1 MYLGSTTLP
10 ASQDRIDQLEGAAPH
25 VTPPRPVTVVA
36 VTQDDP
42 FFTGRFFESFL
53 AATGGGRVRL
63 LEIVLLR
70 NFNESRLALLKRF
83 QRLYGT
89 VDLTRLLI
97 RYGVARL
104 GDLAGRPRGVEALAA
119 KAGVPVRHLASINDE
134 TYLRTLGER
143 NVDVLLSVSAPEIF
157 RAGAL
162 HATPHAI
169 NIHNGKLPF
178 YRGMMPTF
186 WALLH
191 DEPEVTITVHT
202 MVEKLDAGM
211 VLAEYRVPITP
222 ADSQFDLSARAKE
235 IAGREV
241 AQLLNRLETPDWPVP
256 TSVDMSQK
264 RYFKFPTP
272 ADVAQ
277 LRAKG
282 KRML

>member
-1 MYLGSTTLP
+1 MTIDGTLP
-10 ASQDRIDQLEGAAPH
+10 ALQDRMDPLPEASL
-25 VTPPRPVTVVA
+25 TPPRPVTVVA

-53 AATGGGRVRL
+53 ATTSGGRVRL

-70 NFNESRLALLKRF
+70 NFNESRLSLLKRF

-89 VDLTRLLI
+89 ADLLRLLA
-97 RYGVARL
+97 RFGVARL
-104 GDLAGRPRGVEALAA
+104 GDLTGRARSVEALAA
-119 KAGVPVRHLASINDE
+119 RAQVPVRHLASINDE
-134 TYLRTLGER
+134 AYLRTLGER
-143 NVDVLLSVSAPEIF
+143 HVDVLLSVSAPEIF

-162 HATPHAI
+162 RATPHAI
-169 NIHNGKLPF
+169 NIHNGKLPL

-191 DEPEVTITVHT
+191 DEPEVTISVHT

-211 VLAEYRVPITP
+211 VLAEYRVPLTP
-222 ADSQFDLSARAKE
+222 EDSQFDLSARAKQ

-241 AQLLNRLETPDWPVP
+241 ARLLARLGTPEWPVP
-256 TSVDMSQK
+256 TGVDMSQK

>member
-1 MYLGSTTLP
+1 MTLEATLP
-10 ASQDRIDQLEGAAPH
+10 TLQDRMDQSPGA
-25 VTPPRPVTVVA
+25 VERMTPPRPVTVVA

-53 AATGGGRVRL
+53 AEAGGGRVQL

-89 VDLTRLLI
+89 ADLARLLA
-97 RYGVARL
+97 RYGMARL
-104 GDLAGRPRGVEALAA
+104 GDLAGRARSVEALAA
-119 KAGVPVRHLASINDE
+119 RAGVPVRPLESINDE
-134 TYLRTLGER
+134 AYLRTLGER
-143 NVDVLLSVSAPEIF
+143 KVDVLLSVSAPEIF

-162 HATPHAI
+162 RATPHAI
-169 NIHNGKLPF
+169 NIHNGKLPI

-211 VLAEYRVPITP
+211 VLAEYRVPINR
-222 ADSQFDLSARAKE
+222 ADSQFDLSARAKH

-241 AQLLNRLETPDWPVP
+241 AQLLGRLDTPEWPVP
-256 TSVDMSQK
+256 ASVDMSQK

-282 KRML
+282 KRMI

>member
-1 MYLGSTTLP
+1 MYLGSPTLE
-10 ASQDRIDQLEGAAPH
+10 ARDDRN
-25 VTPPRPVTVVA
+25 VTPTRPVTVVA

-53 AATGGGRVRL
+53 AAINGSRVRL

-70 NFNESRLALLKRF
+70 NFNEPRLTLLKRF

-89 VDLTRLLI
+89 VDLTRLLA
-97 RYGVARL
+97 RYGMARL
-104 GDLAGRPRGVEALAA
+104 GDLTGRPRSVAALAA
-119 KAGVPVRHLASINDE
+119 NAGVPIRQLASINDE
-134 TYLRTLGER
+134 SYLRTLGER
-143 NVDVLLSVSAPEIF
+143 QVDVLLSVSAPEIF
-157 RAGAL
+157 RAAAL

-211 VLAEYRVPITP
+211 VLAEYPVPITP
-222 ADSQFDLSARAKE
+222 RDSQFDLSARAKE
-235 IAGREV
+235 VAGREV
-241 AQLLNRLETPDWPVP
+241 ARLLARLETPDWPVP
-256 TSVDMSQK
+256 SVVDMSRK

-282 KRML
+282 KRMI

>member
-1 MYLGSTTLP
+1 MT
-10 ASQDRIDQLEGAAPH
+10 AS
-25 VTPPRPVTVVA
+25 RPVTVVA

-42 FFTGRFFESFL
+42 FFTGRFFETFL
-53 AATGGGRVRL
+53 AAINGGRVRL

-70 NFNESRLALLKRF
+70 NFNESRLALLRRF

-89 VDLTRLLI
+89 ADLTRLLA
-97 RYGVARL
+97 RYGLARL
-104 GDLAGRPRGVEALAA
+104 GDLTGRPRSVASLAA
-119 KAGVPVRHLASINDE
+119 TAGVPIRPIASINDE

-143 NVDVLLSVSAPEIF
+143 HVDVLLSVSAPEIF
-157 RAGAL
+157 RSAAL

-202 MVEKLDAGM
+202 MVEKLDAGL
-211 VLAEYRVPITP
+211 VLAEYHVPIAP
-222 ADSQFDLSARAKE
+222 RDSQFDLSARAKE
-235 IAGREV
+235 VAGREV
-241 AQLLNRLETPDWPVP
+241 AQLLARLDTPQWPVP
-256 TSVDMSQK
+256 SVVDMSQK

-282 KRML
+282 KRMI

>member
-1 MYLGSTTLP
+1 M
-10 ASQDRIDQLEGAAPH
+10 
-25 VTPPRPVTVVA
+25 
-36 VTQDDP
+36 
-42 FFTGRFFESFL
+42 
-53 AATGGGRVRL
+53 
-63 LEIVLLR
+63 LR

-89 VDLTRLLI
+89 ADLVRLLARFGIARWNDLTGR
-97 RYGVARL
+97 ARS
-104 GDLAGRPRGVEALAA
+104 VEALAA

-134 TYLRTLGER
+134 AYLRTLGER

-162 HATPHAI
+162 RATPHAI

-191 DEPEVTITVHT
+191 DEPEVTISVHT

-211 VLAEYRVPITP
+211 VLAEYPVPISSD
-222 ADSQFDLSARAKE
+222 DSQFDLSARAKQV
-235 IAGREV
+235 AGREV
-241 AQLLNRLETPDWPVP
+241 ARLLARLDTPEWPVP

>member
-1 MYLGSTTLP
+1 MYLGSTTL
-10 ASQDRIDQLEGAAPH
+10 AAAQDRMGAAPLM
-25 VTPPRPVTVVA
+25 TPSRPVTVVA

-53 AATGGGRVRL
+53 AMTSGGRVRL

-70 NFNESRLALLKRF
+70 NFNESRLALLRRF

-89 VDLTRLLI
+89 ADLTRLLA

-104 GDLAGRPRGVEALAA
+104 SDLAGRPRSVAVLAA
-119 KAGVPVRHLASINDE
+119 KAGVPVRPLASINDAA
-134 TYLRTLGER
+134 YLRTLGER

-202 MVEKLDAGM
+202 MVEQLDAGM
-211 VLAEYRVPITP
+211 VLAEFRVPITS
-222 ADSQFDLSARAKE
+222 ADSQFDLSTRAKE

-241 AQLLNRLETPDWPVP
+241 AGLLNRLDTPEWPVP

>member
-1 MYLGSTTLP
+1 MYLGSSTLQVT
-10 ASQDRIDQLEGAAPH
+10 AQRM
-25 VTPPRPVTVVA
+25 TPPRPVTVVA

-53 AATGGGRVRL
+53 ATAEGGRVRL

-70 NFNESRLALLKRF
+70 NFNESRFALLQRF
-83 QRLYGT
+83 RRLYGT
-89 VDLTRLLI
+89 VDLARLLT
-97 RYGVARL
+97 RYGMARL
-104 GDLAGRPRGVEALAA
+104 GDLLGTPHSVQTLAER
-119 KAGVPVRHLASINDE
+119 AGVPVRPLASINDE
-134 TYLRTLGER
+134 SYLRTLGER

-157 RAGAL
+157 RAAAL

-202 MVEKLDAGM
+202 MVEKLDAGL
-211 VLAEYRVPITP
+211 VLAEYKVPITP
-222 ADSQFDLSARAKE
+222 RDSQFDLSARAKE
-235 IAGREV
+235 VAGHEV
-241 AQLLNRLETPDWPVP
+241 AQLLARLDTPEWPVP
-256 TSVDMSQK
+256 TAVDMSQK

-272 ADVAQ
+272 ADVAA

>member
-1 MYLGSTTLP
+1 MYLASTL
-10 ASQDRIDQLEGAAPH
+10 AAEDDRN
-25 VTPPRPVTVVA
+25 VTPTRPVTVVA

-53 AATGGGRVRL
+53 AAISGGRVHL

-89 VDLTRLLI
+89 VDLTRLLA
-97 RYGVARL
+97 RYGMARL
-104 GDLAGRPRGVEALAA
+104 GDLIGRPRSVAALAA
-119 KAGVPVRHLASINDE
+119 TAGVPLRQLPSINDE
-134 TYLRTLGER
+134 GYLRTLSER
-143 NVDVLLSVSAPEIF
+143 QVDVLLSVSAPEIF
-157 RAGAL
+157 RTAAL
-162 HATPHAI
+162 QATPHAI

-211 VLAEYRVPITP
+211 VLAEYPVPITP
-222 ADSQFDLSARAKE
+222 RDSQFDLSARAKE
-235 IAGREV
+235 VAGREV
-241 AQLLNRLETPDWPVP
+241 ARLLARLETPDWPVP
-256 TSVDMSQK
+256 SVVDMSQK

-282 KRML
+282 KRMI

>member
-1 MYLGSTTLP
+1 MRPAGS
-10 ASQDRIDQLEGAAPH
+10 
-25 VTPPRPVTVVA
+25 VTVVA

-42 FFTGRFFESFL
+42 FFTGRFFETFL
-53 AATGGGRVRL
+53 AESRGGPVRL

-70 NFNESRLALLKRF
+70 NFNESRLALLRRF
-83 QRLYGT
+83 HRLYGT
-89 VDLTRLLI
+89 VDLTRLLT
-97 RYGVARL
+97 RYALARL
-104 GDLAGRPRGVEALAA
+104 GDRVGRPHSVGPLAA
-119 KAGVPVRHLASINDE
+119 RAGVPIRPLASINDE
-134 TYLRTLGER
+134 VYLRSLAER

-157 RAGAL
+157 RVPAL

-191 DEPEVTITVHT
+191 NEPEVTITVHT

-211 VLAEYRVPITP
+211 VLAEYRVPIAP
-222 ADSQFDLSARAKE
+222 QDSQFDLSARAKE
-235 IAGREV
+235 MAGREV
-241 AQLLNRLETPDWPVP
+241 AQLLARLGTPDWPTP
-256 TSVDMSQK
+256 RAVDMSQK

-282 KRML
+282 RRML

>member
-1 MYLGSTTLP
+1 MALDATLP
-10 ASQDRIDQLEGAAPH
+10 LSQDRMDPLGGVVPRM
-25 VTPPRPVTVVA
+25 TPPRPVTVVA

-53 AATGGGRVRL
+53 TAASGGRVRL

-89 VDLTRLLI
+89 ADLTRLLA
-97 RYGVARL
+97 RYGIARL
-104 GDLAGRPRGVEALAA
+104 SDLAGRARSVEALAA
-119 KAGVPVRHLASINDE
+119 RSGIPVRPLASINDDA
-134 TYLRTLGER
+134 YLRTLGER

-162 HATPHAI
+162 RATPHAI

-211 VLAEYRVPITP
+211 VLAEYGVPITP
-222 ADSQFDLSARAKE
+222 ADSQFDLSARAKQV
-235 IAGREV
+235 AGREV
-241 AQLLNRLETPDWPVP
+241 AQLLARLDTAQWPTATP
-256 TSVDMSQK
+256 VDMSQK

>member
-1 MYLGSTTLP
+1 MIRDATLP
-10 ASQDRIDQLEGAAPH
+10 KPQDRIDPFPGAAPRMP
-25 VTPPRPVTVVA
+25 PPRPVTVVA

-42 FFTGRFFESFL
+42 FFTGRFFDSFL
-53 AATGGGRVRL
+53 AMASGGRVRL

-83 QRLYGT
+83 QRLYGN
-89 VDLTRLLI
+89 VDLTRLLV
-97 RYGVARL
+97 RYGMARL
-104 GDLAGRPRGVEALAA
+104 GDLTGRARSVVALAA
-119 KAGVPVRHLASINDE
+119 KAGVPVRPLASINDE
-134 TYLRTLGER
+134 AYLRTLGER

-157 RAGAL
+157 RAAAL
-162 HATPHAI
+162 RATPHAI

-211 VLAEYRVPITP
+211 VLAEYKVPIAP
-222 ADSQFDLSARAKE
+222 ADSQFDLSVRAKQV
-235 IAGREV
+235 AGREV
-241 AQLLNRLETPDWPVP
+241 AQLLARLDTPEWPVA

>member
-1 MYLGSTTLP
+1 MTLDATLP
-10 ASQDRIDQLEGAAPH
+10 KPQDRIDPFPGAAPRMP
-25 VTPPRPVTVVA
+25 PPRPVTVVA

-42 FFTGRFFESFL
+42 FFTGRFFESFF
-53 AATGGGRVRL
+53 AAASGGRVRL

-89 VDLTRLLI
+89 VDLTRILA
-97 RYGVARL
+97 RYGMARL
-104 GDLAGRPRGVEALAA
+104 GDLTGRARSVEALAA
-119 KAGVPVRHLASINDE
+119 KAGVPVRPLASINDE
-134 TYLRTLGER
+134 AYLRTLGER

-162 HATPHAI
+162 RATPHAI

-211 VLAEYRVPITP
+211 VLAEYKVPITP
-222 ADSQFDLSARAKE
+222 ADSQFDLSVRAKQV
-235 IAGREV
+235 AGREV
-241 AQLLNRLETPDWPVP
+241 AQLLARLDTPEWPVA

>member
-1 MYLGSTTLP
+1 MYLGSSTLSTP
-10 ASQDRIDQLEGAAPH
+10 VPRM
-25 VTPPRPVTVVA
+25 TPPRPVTVVA

-53 AATGGGRVRL
+53 ATAQGGRVRL

-70 NFNESRLALLKRF
+70 NFNESRIALLKRF

-89 VDLTRLLI
+89 IDLMRLLA
-97 RYGVARL
+97 RYGQARL
-104 GDLAGRPRGVEALAA
+104 GDLLGKPRSVEALAA
-119 KAGVPVRHLASINDE
+119 RAGVPVRPLASINDE
-134 TYLRTLGER
+134 AYLRTLGER

-222 ADSQFDLSARAKE
+222 RDSQFDLSARAKE
-235 IAGREV
+235 IAGHEV
-241 AQLLNRLETPDWPVP
+241 AQLLARLDTSEWPVP
-256 TSVDMSQK
+256 TTVDMSQK

-272 ADVAQ
+272 ADVAA

>member
-1 MYLGSTTLP
+1 MNS
-10 ASQDRIDQLEGAAPH
+10 
-25 VTPPRPVTVVA
+25 PRPVTVVA

-42 FFTGRFFESFL
+42 FFTGRFFETFL
-53 AATGGGRVRL
+53 ATTSGERVRL

-83 QRLYGT
+83 HRLYGT
-89 VDLTRLLI
+89 ADLTRLLA
-97 RYGVARL
+97 RYGLARL
-104 GDLAGRPRGVEALAA
+104 SDLVGRPRSVEAIAA
-119 KAGVPVRHLASINDE
+119 KAGIPVRSLPSINDE
-134 TYLRTLGER
+134 AYLRTLGER
-143 NVDVLLSVSAPEIF
+143 SVDVLLSVSAPEIF

-211 VLAEYRVPITP
+211 VLAEYRVPIGP
-222 ADSQFDLSARAKE
+222 EDSQFDLSARAKE
-235 IAGREV
+235 VAGREV
-241 AQLLNRLETPDWPVP
+241 ARLLERLDTPEWPVP
-256 TSVDMSQK
+256 KSVDMSQK
-264 RYFKFPTP
+264 RYYKFPTP

>member
-1 MYLGSTTLP
+1 MVLGSSTL
-10 ASQDRIDQLEGAAPH
+10 AAAQDRIDPLQGAAPR
-25 VTPPRPVTVVA
+25 TTARRPVTVVA

-53 AATGGGRVRL
+53 ATNGAGRVRL

-70 NFNESRLALLKRF
+70 NFNESRLALLRRF

-89 VDLTRLLI
+89 ADLTRLLV

-104 GDLAGRPRGVEALAA
+104 RDLTGRPRSVEALAA
-119 KAGVPVRHLASINDE
+119 KAGIPVRHLASINDE
-134 TYLRTLGER
+134 AYLRTLGER

-202 MVEKLDAGM
+202 MVEKLDAGK
-211 VLAEYRVPITP
+211 VLAEYRVPIMP
-222 ADSQFDLSARAKE
+222 ADSQFDLSGRAKE
-235 IAGREV
+235 VAGREV
-241 AQLLNRLETPDWPVP
+241 ARLLARLDTPEWPEAA
-256 TSVDMSQK
+256 SVDMSRK

-272 ADVAQ
+272 TDVAR